1 MTAAIVK
8 TAKHNCK
15 HCFTG
20 ATIVIGEECE
30 TYRPINE
37 RVPGE
42 MKLFSEIVYV
52 LFFSMVLGVITE
64 DLQKPIEL
72 VTQST
77 DETARPEKEKQKASD
92 VGTSILVAN
101 ITGNFEKVNENL
113 NEILRCCKDHCD
125 DVERRANPVNIYDS
139 KMNCKQ
145 LQEQLHPLKLPPPLP
160 FPSNHPQMVQNG
172 LPEIP
177 PKVPSIAKKLVGPP
191 AFVHILDYC
200 SQEEDSVIQ
209 YLRALTTEAWAQV
222 QFTHRT
228 WPIQA
233 RFKISSL
240 PQLAKALRAHR
251 YASVGGRQNNGGLSR
266 VLAFPGS
273 GMDYQSGEHEHIRER
288 RNSDIA
294 ELLELGQPIAIEVSE
309 NDTATLQELASL
321 GFIDAST
328 ATDGGECGTL
338 LNQQPQSER
347 LPLLSG
353 SSEPHIV
360 KIPTALLSV
369 DIDAAASANHVQS
382 LYEQSQSAFESP
394 SNYILP
400 RTEMSLPISPS
411 AWQGQ
416 HQMGQPFSARSNLA
430 AFALP
435 LPHQQPNMPIT
446 NALLNWPPNQPSQL
460 HHAIG
465 DNLPLVWPQYQPRHF
480 SRPVQPNPP
489 VSWTLGQQGYLT
501 QPSPPEG
508 SSTAGHSQLNLPWSQ
523 NQSNQP
529 SLHRQPSS
537 TQEYGKSILS
547 NQQSRPLQ
555 RGDSDYQVSAA
566 MK

>member
-1 MTAAIVK
+1 
-8 TAKHNCK
+8 
-15 HCFTG
+15 
-20 ATIVIGEECE
+20 
-30 TYRPINE
+30 
-37 RVPGE
+37 

-125 DVERRANPVNIYDS
+125 DVERRANP
-139 KMNCKQ
+139 MNCKQ

-177 PKVPSIAKKLVGPP
+177 PKVPSIAKKVIVMLLPIRRCVYCPCVRTNCPLVPISRCPCQASTSSLLPCPILNSQPSTPYYSISPSSDDGSMG
-191 AFVHILDYC
+191 AGAVHSPNVAY
-200 SQEEDSVIQ
+200 SV
-209 YLRALTTEAWAQV
+209 
-222 QFTHRT
+222 
-228 WPIQA
+228 
-233 RFKISSL
+233 SSL

-251 YASVGGRQNNGGLSR
+251 YASVGGRQNN
-266 VLAFPGS
+266 
-273 GMDYQSGEHEHIRER
+273 GEHEHIRER